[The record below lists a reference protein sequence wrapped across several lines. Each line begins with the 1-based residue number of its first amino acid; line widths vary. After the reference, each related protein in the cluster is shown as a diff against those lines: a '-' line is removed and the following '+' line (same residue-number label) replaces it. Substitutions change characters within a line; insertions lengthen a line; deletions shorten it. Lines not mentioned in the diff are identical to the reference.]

1 MINLFIA
8 LTDFSKWKRTCT
20 SRAEHFL
27 IKYYFS
33 IWRRLRKIWQ
43 RILVNPINSS
53 QSNHVIIR
61 QGNFGQLISMAGIQL
76 GSVWKQTNLLKLIE
90 KQSNQRCVSIK
101 KIYFIWK
108 ATSALYLTF
117 FFALYISFLQ

>member
-33 IWRRLRKIWQ
+33 IRRRLRKIWQ

-53 QSNHVIIR
+53 QSNHVINR

-76 GSVWKQTNLLKLIE
+76 GSV
-90 KQSNQRCVSIK
+90 
-101 KIYFIWK
+101 
-108 ATSALYLTF
+108 
-117 FFALYISFLQ
+117 